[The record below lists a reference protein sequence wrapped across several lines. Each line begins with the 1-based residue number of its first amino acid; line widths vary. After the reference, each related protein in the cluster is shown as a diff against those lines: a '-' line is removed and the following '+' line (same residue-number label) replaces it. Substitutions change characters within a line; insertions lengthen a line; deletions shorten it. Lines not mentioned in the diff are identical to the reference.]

1 MTKHVINCICH
12 VFLRVCVQRPASRQ
26 GEGDLTELSGEAGLS
41 PPADRLGGARKSMH
55 LDLLFLSCL
64 YQIFLN
70 FIIIALNICYLT
82 YKGYVM
88 LYKILITFINLT
100 ILKTYINGR
109 KYNEM
114 PA

>member
-1 MTKHVINCICH
+1 MTKHIINCICH
-12 VFLRVCVQRPASRQ
+12 VFLRGCVQRPASRQ

-64 YQIFLN
+64 YQISLI

-100 ILKTYINGR
+100 IIKTYI
-109 KYNEM
+109 
-114 PA
+114 